1 LKAAEIRESFLSYF
15 EKHDHRRVPS
25 ASVIPHDDPTLLFIN
40 AGMNQFKDVFL
51 GQRSVPYK
59 RATTVQK
66 CLRAGGKHNDLE
78 NVGETVRHQ
87 TFFEMLG
94 NFSFGDYF
102 KEEAIYYGWDWV
114 HRVLKLPVDRLYATV
129 YNEDDEAFAL
139 WEKIAPELKNGHIL
153 RFDEHDNFW
162 SMGETGPCGPCSE
175 IHFDRGPEA
184 GSGPEDILNGEGD
197 RYVEIWNLVFMQFD
211 RDKDGNMKPL
221 PKPSVDTGAGLER
234 ISMVVQGVNSNYES
248 DLFVPLIHA
257 IEELTGK
264 EYFQDR
270 RGLSH
275 RVIADHIRALSFA
288 IADGAIPSNEGR
300 GYVLRRILRRAARH
314 ARLLGSEEPLIY
326 KLTSTLVD
334 VMGHAYPE
342 LKTQADHVALVVKSE
357 EENFGQTLDRGI
369 DLFEQVVAEVRE
381 GGGETIPGEEVFKL
395 YDTYGFPVDLTEVM
409 AREKGM
415 DVDMAGFEAALA
427 KQRERSRDSASFDAP
442 ELIVKNQ
449 KPTEFVGYN
458 DNFSAE
464 AQIQQCSY
472 VTTSDGTY
480 LQVVLDKT
488 PFYAESGG
496 QVGDT
501 GILRGKNTQYKVVDT
516 RKQGDI
522 SVHYV
527 AAARLKDPEMPQGT
541 VEAIVDDK
549 RQKAT
554 QRNHTATHLLHKALR
569 DVLGEHVQQAG
580 SLVAPDRFRFDFSHF
595 KQVTDAELR
604 EIEKRVNEQIL
615 ANKKVSWKVI
625 PIDEARKEGAMM
637 LFGEKYGDEVRM
649 VSVEGYS
656 RELCGGTHVQAT
668 GEIGLFVI
676 ASESAI
682 AAGMRRIEALTGEGA
697 LEYLNQK
704 RHQFDQA
711 MQMLKVPAE
720 SVIDKLEE
728 LLAENKRLKKE
739 LDKAQ
744 SQQAVSS
751 VSDLFAKAHSVNGIK
766 VLVNMF
772 GSRDELNAFAD
783 YTQTMKEPA
792 LGIFYSE
799 SNQYAVT
806 SSQAAIKQ
814 GFSAR
819 AVINHLNKQFE
830 GRGGGRE
837 HFTQGGTTQPLNEQK
852 LLESVTELLKGNKE

>member
-1 LKAAEIRESFLSYF
+1 MKAAEIRESFLSYF

-25 ASVIPHDDPTLLFIN
+25 SSVIPHDDPTLLFIN
-40 AGMNQFKDVFL
+40 AGMNQFKEVFL

-59 RATTVQK
+59 RATTAQK

-102 KEEAIYYGWDWV
+102 KEEAIYYGWEWV
-114 HRVLKLPVDRLYATV
+114 HKVLKLPVDRLYATV

-139 WEKIAPELKNGHIL
+139 WEKIAPELKNGHIQ
-153 RFDEHDNFW
+153 RFGEHDNFW

-175 IHFDRGPEA
+175 IHFDRGEAA
-184 GSGPEDILNGEGD
+184 GSGPDDILNGEGD

-211 RDKDGNMKPL
+211 RDKEGNLKPL

-234 ISMVVQGVNSNYES
+234 LSMVVQGVNSNYET
-248 DLFVPLIHA
+248 DLFVPLIQA

-264 EYFQDR
+264 EYFQDK

-357 EENFGQTLDRGI
+357 EENFGQTLDRGME
-369 DLFEQVVAEVRE
+369 LFEQVVTKTRD
-381 GGGETIPGEEVFKL
+381 GGGKTIRGEEVFKL

-409 AREKGM
+409 AREQGM
-415 DVDMAGFEAALA
+415 DVDMTGFGKALK
-427 KQRERSRDSASFDAP
+427 KQRERSKQDQDWAP
-442 ELIVKNQ
+442 GMKIIVSEEHG
-449 KPTEFVGYN
+449 PTEFVGYKHRCASGRTVEIG
-458 DNFSAE
+458 DMLSSH
-464 AQIQQCSY
+464 QKY
-472 VTTSDGTY
+472 
-480 LQVVLDKT
+480 VVLSRT

-496 QVGDT
+496 QVGDSGT
-501 GILRGKNTQYKVVDT
+501 ISWENDSVRVIDAKKKGDNICLLVERLPRPANELVGTDAEACVD
-516 RKQGDI
+516 
-522 SVHYV
+522 H
-527 AAARLKDPEMPQGT
+527 E
-541 VEAIVDDK
+541 
-549 RQKAT
+549 RQKHT

-595 KQVTDAELR
+595 KQVTDAELH

-625 PIDEARKEGAMM
+625 PLDEAREEGAMM

-656 RELCGGTHVQAT
+656 KELCGGTHVQAT

-720 SVIDKLEE
+720 SVLDKLEE
-728 LLAENKRLKKE
+728 LIAENKRLKKE

-751 VSDLFAKAHSVNGIK
+751 VSDLFAKAHSVNGVK
-766 VLVNMF
+766 VLVNTF
-772 GSRDELNAFAD
+772 GSRDELNAYAD
-783 YTQTMKEPA
+783 YTQTLKEPA

-806 SSQAAIKQ
+806 SSPAAIKQ

-837 HFTQGGTTQPLNEQK
+837 YFTQGGTTQSLNEQA
-852 LLESVTELLKGNKE
+852 LLESVTQLLKGEK